1 MVTAPPR
8 EIRVPGAMLWYRT
21 EPRPEK
27 ETLRPRLSS
36 RNRASLS
43 PMPTTLG
50 IVWSS
55 CASVEIVTFERESI
69 RTVPQ
74 PLRSSNEVRGENLS
88 AMRRIWAM
96 SPPLIRRG

>member
-8 EIRVPGAMLWYRT
+8 EIRVPGAMLWYWT

-43 PMPTTLG
+43 PMPEDNSTTQNYDCLLG
-50 IVWSS
+50 TPFMTRYKKI
-55 CASVEIVTFERESI
+55 II
-69 RTVPQ
+69 
-74 PLRSSNEVRGENLS
+74 NLND
-88 AMRRIWAM
+88 MWIF
-96 SPPLIRRG
+96 LEGNNIKE